1 MSIQEVSPEQF
12 AESFHHYFQAL
23 AQDFG
28 CAGRL
33 SSEAW
38 DHVSPEERSCLIAAT
53 RLTLMEV
60 ASAAPTTTAKPE
72 KAEPVDSRRYFAKP
86 GEAEWG
92 C

>member
-1 MSIQEVSPEQF
+1 MSIHEVSPEQF

-23 AQDFG
+23 AHDFG
-28 CAGRL
+28 CTG
-33 SSEAW
+33 SPSNEAW
-38 DHVSPEERSCLIAAT
+38 DQVSPEERHCLIAAA

-60 ASAAPTTTAKPE
+60 ASASPTRLTKFE
-72 KAEPVDSRRYFAKP
+72 KIESDDSRRYFAKP

>member
-1 MSIQEVSPEQF
+1 MSIQEVTPEQF
-12 AESFHHYFQAL
+12 AESFQHYFHAL

-28 CAGRL
+28 CAGRP

-38 DHVSPEERSCLIAAT
+38 EQVSQQERNCLIAAA
-53 RLTLMEV
+53 RLTLMDI
-60 ASAAPTTTAKPE
+60 ASSQLTNQATPAHD
-72 KAEPVDSRRYFAKP
+72 DSRRYFAKP

>member
-1 MSIQEVSPEQF
+1 MSIHEVSPEQF

-23 AQDFG
+23 AHDFG
-28 CAGRL
+28 CTGRP

-38 DHVSPEERSCLIAAT
+38 EQVSPEERHCLIAAA

-60 ASAAPTTTAKPE
+60 VSASPASPTTLDR
-72 KAEPVDSRRYFAKP
+72 AEPVESRRYFAKP